1 MKYLIW
7 AVVIYLAWRWY
18 TVSRQSPSGS
28 VPSTDSTRAAPNSG
42 ADEVA
47 ESMVKCAQ
55 CGIHLPGSEAIHGP
69 SAITFCSEEHR
80 RLHGER

>member
-18 TVSRQSPSGS
+18 TVSKQSSSRPASSADSTPSGS
-28 VPSTDSTRAAPNSG
+28 NSG

-47 ESMVKCAQ
+47 EPMVKCAQ
-55 CGIHLPGSEAIHGP
+55 CGIHLPQSEALHGAG
-69 SAITFCSEEHR
+69 AITFCSEEHR
-80 RLHGER
+80 QLHTNR